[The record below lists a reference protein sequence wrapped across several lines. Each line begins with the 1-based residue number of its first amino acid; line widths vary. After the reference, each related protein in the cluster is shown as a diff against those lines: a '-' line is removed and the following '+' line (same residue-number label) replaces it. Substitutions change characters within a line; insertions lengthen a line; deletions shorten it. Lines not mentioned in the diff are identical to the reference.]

1 MFTLIFSI
9 LFAFQPHSEV
19 VQPAARFHDRIPK
32 FGATVT
38 DDVVDNPIPFDI
50 ANDMFNSDAN
60 R

>member
-1 MFTLIFSI
+1 MFTLILSI

-19 VQPAARFHDRIPK
+19 VQPIARFHDRIPK

-50 ANDMFNSDAN
+50 ANDMFTIQA
-60 R
+60 

>member
-19 VQPAARFHDRIPK
+19 VQPTARFRDRIPK